1 MIVLNEL
8 QEPVEPAHRT
18 FEVREVDDLQNL
30 AGTGAATLE
39 QNERAGVRVH
49 SMPNMDR
56 RLLRDLHGNGMPSP
70 TSGTAFFPSQYM
82 GSPSN
87 ETSEPNFSINDR
99 MRVVRIAEDRSPIQQ
114 HIGGPQDAAKR
125 TKKGEQKEKSR
136 RRKITKQN
144 RKDREAPEH
153 AITGLFVPAAEGA
166 CGMPFN
172 VGARS
177 PVLRHEEIQLSAMA
191 NQFSP
196 PHQASRFNERRLQP
210 FEPVEQYDRPTSK
223 MDIGY
228 LVS

>member
-1 MIVLNEL
+1 
-8 QEPVEPAHRT
+8 VEPAHRT
-18 FEVREVDDLQNL
+18 FEVREVDDLQKL

-49 SMPNMDR
+49 SMPNLDR

-70 TSGTAFFPSQYM
+70 TSGTAFFQSQYM

-87 ETSEPNFSINDR
+87 ETSEPNFSINDK
-99 MRVVRIAEDRSPIQQ
+99 MRVVRIAEDRSPIQ
-114 HIGGPQDAAKR
+114 HIGPQDAATR

-153 AITGLFVPAAEGA
+153 PITGLYGPGSEGV

-177 PVLRHEEIQLSAMA
+177 PVLRHEEIPLSAMP

-196 PHQASRFNERRLQP
+196 PHQASRQNERRLQP
-210 FEPVEQYDRPTSK
+210 FDPVEQFDRPTSK